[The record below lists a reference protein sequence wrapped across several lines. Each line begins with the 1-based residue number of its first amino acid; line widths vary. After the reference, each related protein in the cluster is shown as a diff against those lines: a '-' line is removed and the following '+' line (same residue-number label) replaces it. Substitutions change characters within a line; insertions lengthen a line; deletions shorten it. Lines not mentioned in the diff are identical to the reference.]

1 MTAPLT
7 QREFVEWF
15 RDNHMV
21 EGMRLKYIMTPTAEM
36 VDLDIMSDEQAQ
48 MIAEMLMMMDSETK
62 GRA

>member
-1 MTAPLT
+1 
-7 QREFVEWF
+7 
-15 RDNHMV
+15 MV
-21 EGMRLKYIMTPTAEM
+21 EGMRLKCIMTPTAEM

>member
-15 RDNHMV
+15 RDNHMI
-21 EGMRLKYIMTPTAEM
+21 EGMRLKYVMSPDAEII
-36 VDLDIMSDEQAQ
+36 DLDIMSDEQAQ
-48 MIAEMLMMMDSETK
+48 IIAEMLMMMDSETK